1 MSNIAEISG
10 QQSQMSAVLATGYDV
25 LDNVETLILKRY
37 TRYILPLDGFA
48 FWILDT
54 EADPLSIEGSLHFS
68 TQINQRDDETIGINA
83 VLLTTKTEIQDLNAI
98 ALNAMY
104 IGTSQKGEIRF
115 AFSSTGKFFK
125 QANIWHYRG
134 DAIYP
139 AMYSQ
144 IIDNP
149 NLPISIPQ
157 IATNS
162 LPLWISLSG
171 IQNQFSDVAIT
182 FNALLT
188 PPSIGDVLTTI
199 PPRVCAV
206 VVGISGNTLDVVVNV
221 GSFEYGDIIN
231 DYTTSSELG
240 TVEIVDNGIPTIYP
254 SYLIPS
260 NLKPPYIGVDI
271 SATDCLQSAPY
282 IDENGNHSQLMTDK
296 IKLTLYGL
304 NNNQAMDF
312 LDFVNQYT
320 LLTENMGIMNTPR
333 VMDEKRTQAEL
344 RIIAQKKTVDFEVSY
359 YQSRVN
365 NVSQQLILSCL
376 PNFIFE

>member
-1 MSNIAEISG
+1 MSNIGEISG
-10 QQSQMSAVLATGYDV
+10 QQSQSSNILATGYDV

-54 EADPLSIEGSLHFS
+54 DADELSVEGSLHFS
-68 TQINQRDDETIGINA
+68 TQVIQREDETIGVNA
-83 VLLTTKTEIQDLNAI
+83 VLLTTKTEIQDLNAV
-98 ALNAMY
+98 ALNSMY
-104 IGTSQKGEIRF
+104 IGSSKKGEIRF
-115 AFSSTGKFFK
+115 AFSATGKFFK
-125 QANIWHYRG
+125 QSNIWHYRG

-139 AMYSQ
+139 AMFSQ

-149 NLPISIPQ
+149 ILPISIPQ

-182 FNALLT
+182 FNSMMET
-188 PPSIGDVLTTI
+188 PTIGDILTTV

-206 VVGISGNTLDVVVNV
+206 VVGVYGDILDVVVNV
-221 GSFEYGDIIN
+221 GSFESGDVVNNYTASANIGIIAAVN
-231 DYTTSSELG
+231 
-240 TVEIVDNGIPTIYP
+240 NGVPTIYP

-260 NLKPPYIGVDI
+260 NIQPPYIGVDI
-271 SATDCLQSAPY
+271 ATTDCLQATPH
-282 IDENGNHSQLMTDK
+282 IDENGNHSQLMMDK

-312 LDFVNQYT
+312 LDFVNEYT

-333 VMDEKRTQAEL
+333 VLDEKRTQAEM
-344 RIIAQKKTVDFEVSY
+344 RIIAQKKTIEFEISY
-359 YQSRVN
+359 YQYRVN
-365 NVSQQLILSCL
+365 DISQQLILSCL
-376 PNFIFE
+376 PNFIFQ

>member
-1 MSNIAEISG
+1 M
-10 QQSQMSAVLATGYDV
+10 
-25 LDNVETLILKRY
+25 
-37 TRYILPLDGFA
+37 
-48 FWILDT
+48 
-54 EADPLSIEGSLHFS
+54 
-68 TQINQRDDETIGINA
+68 
-83 VLLTTKTEIQDLNAI
+83 
-98 ALNAMY
+98 
-104 IGTSQKGEIRF
+104 
-115 AFSSTGKFFK
+115 
-125 QANIWHYRG
+125 
-134 DAIYP
+134 
-139 AMYSQ
+139 
-144 IIDNP
+144 
-149 NLPISIPQ
+149 
-157 IATNS
+157 
-162 LPLWISLSG
+162 
-171 IQNQFSDVAIT
+171 
-182 FNALLT
+182 
-188 PPSIGDVLTTI
+188 
-199 PPRVCAV
+199 
-206 VVGISGNTLDVVVNV
+206 VGISGNTLDVVVNV

-271 SATDCLQSAPY
+271 STTDCLQSAPY